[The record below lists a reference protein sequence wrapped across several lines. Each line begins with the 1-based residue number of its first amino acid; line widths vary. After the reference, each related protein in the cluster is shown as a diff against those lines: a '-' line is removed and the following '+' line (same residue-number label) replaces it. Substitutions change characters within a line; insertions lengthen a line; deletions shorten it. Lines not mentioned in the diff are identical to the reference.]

1 MSDTQNKREFDVIQ
15 DKIEQALSK
24 NEPIDNLVK
33 EQISIL
39 EKAHDEFV
47 KKALDKG
54 YKLSDVSVAEVEIQQ
69 FEVMKAL
76 AQSIGLAYDKYD
88 ELIKASRIRVLGE
101 ENYKIFF
108 EAEGN
113 KK

>member
-1 MSDTQNKREFDVIQ
+1 
-15 DKIEQALSK
+15 
-24 NEPIDNLVK
+24 
-33 EQISIL
+33 
-39 EKAHDEFV
+39 
-47 KKALDKG
+47 
-54 YKLSDVSVAEVEIQQ
+54 
-69 FEVMKAL
+69 MKAL